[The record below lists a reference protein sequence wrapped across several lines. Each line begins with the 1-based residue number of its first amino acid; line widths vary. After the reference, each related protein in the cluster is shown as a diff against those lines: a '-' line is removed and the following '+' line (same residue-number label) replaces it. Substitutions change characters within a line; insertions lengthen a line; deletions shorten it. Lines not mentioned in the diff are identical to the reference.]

1 MALSHSPRIVTDGLV
16 FCVDAGDRKSYPGSG
31 TTWYDRSGNGN
42 TGTLSNGPT
51 FDSDNGGS
59 LVFDGSDDRVE
70 CGSDSSIDI
79 DPAGTMTLAAWVYA
93 NSISSNG
100 HVIGKQQYGNGYI
113 LHYDTAYDGGLSGGG
128 FQTTNVGNNQ
138 FEWGQNIEA
147 GKWYYVV
154 YTYDRTNEKGYY
166 NGELVG
172 TKANTGNIST
182 NAGNNL
188 AIGGRS
194 GSGSDAWQGK
204 IASVQIYNKA
214 LTADEIVQNFN
225 ATRGRFGV

>member
-1 MALSHSPRIVTDGLV
+1 MGTAYQPKIITDGLV
-16 FCVDAGDRKSYPGSG
+16 LCLDAADRKSYSGSG
-31 TTWYDRSGNGN
+31 TTWTDRSGNGN
-42 TGTLSNGPT
+42 DGALTNGPT
-51 FDSDNGGS
+51 FDSGNGGS

-79 DPAGTMTLAAWVYA
+79 DPTGTMTLAAWVNA
-93 NSISSNG
+93 NSIASNG

-113 LHYDTAYDGGLSGGG
+113 LHYDAAYESVSGGG

-166 NGELVG
+166 NGELIA

-182 NAGNNL
+182 NADNNL

-194 GSGSDAWQGK
+194 GNSGDAWQGK
-204 IASVQIYNKA
+204 IASVHIYNKA
-214 LTADEIVQNFN
+214 LTASEVLQNFN
-225 ATRGRFGV
+225 AQKDRFGL